1 MSRADW
7 LLSSYWGRPCL
18 NGEKSTGLEEL
29 VPLVGEGC
37 ALQLPDE
44 VEKPEEH
51 FFVINKIWI
60 NNHHYFAE

>member
-7 LLSSYWGRPCL
+7 LLSLCWGRPCL
-18 NGEKSTGLEEL
+18 NGEGSTGLEEL

-51 FFVINKIWI
+51 FLCDK
-60 NNHHYFAE
+60 